1 MQKLNIFGQELMNY
15 KKELSNKEYPKI
27 VHDSLVLAVDKLL
40 ADKFIEDIVHTSL
53 KDNTSL
59 NDFEKILLETK
70 NCRKSQAELEKE
82 YEELK
87 NQFIS
92 NIYADITLI
101 PNDISFEFQL
111 DEEKFLIKKD
121 FLITDEFLKNY
132 FYIPTEEEFE
142 ALIKRKGFIEKFAI
156 LRLEKVFNDF
166 LEKNQ
171 DIKEYN
177 ISHTNVFYNS
187 ETNNYGIQLD
197 IEIEIEDMENEE
209 KRVEIAKS
217 VATVLAKADE
227 HYNIKMFG

>member
-1 MQKLNIFGQELMNY
+1 MQKLNLFGQELMNY
-15 KKELSNKEYPKI
+15 KKELNNKEYPKI

-40 ADKFIEDIVHTSL
+40 ADKFIEEVIHSALKDDTSL
-53 KDNTSL
+53 TV
-59 NDFEKILLETK
+59 FEGLLLETK
-70 NCRKSQAELEKE
+70 NCRKSQAELQKE
-82 YEELK
+82 YEELE
-87 NQFIS
+87 NEFIS
-92 NIYADITLI
+92 NIYSDITLI
-101 PNDISFEFQL
+101 PNDISFEFQI
-111 DEEKFLIKKD
+111 DEEKFFIKKD
-121 FLITDEFLKNY
+121 FLITNDFLKSY

-171 DIKEYN
+171 DVNEYN

-197 IEIEIEDMENEE
+197 IEIQIEDMENEE